1 MKLLLHIC
9 CAPCAIYPHRILR
22 ERGASILGLYFNPNI
37 HPYTEFARRRDT
49 LKQYAD
55 SSGLE
60 VCFPNDYPLEDF
72 LKGALSR
79 EEDRCSFCYH
89 QRLQYAAAFA
99 KTNHLDA
106 FSTTL
111 LYSIYQKHDLI
122 RQIAE
127 GLASEYGIPF
137 YYEDFR
143 IGWKEGVEVSRQ
155 LGLYRQK
162 YCGCIFS
169 EKERFAKKDLQ
180 RVSHL

>member
-1 MKLLLHIC
+1 LLLHIC
-9 CAPCAIYPHRILR
+9 CAPCTIYPYRILR
-22 ERGASILGLYFNPNI
+22 EKGASILGLYFNPNI
-37 HPYTEFARRRDT
+37 HPYTEFAKRRDT

-55 SSGLE
+55 SCGLD
-60 VCFPNDYPLEDF
+60 VFFPNDYPMEEF
-72 LKGALSR
+72 LKGVVSL

-89 QRLQYAAAFA
+89 QRLKYAAVFA
-99 KTNHLDA
+99 KTNNMDA

-127 GLASEYGIPF
+127 GLASEHGVPF

-143 IGWKEGVEVSRQ
+143 KGWKEGIEISRES
-155 LGLYRQK
+155 GLYRQK

-169 EKERFAKKDLQ
+169 EKERFAKKDSQ
-180 RVSHL
+180 RVSHS